1 MGIGHPSL
9 TPDPLDLRGS
19 LVYSESRESAAEA
32 EVDWEH
38 GSARIPEEWPFTVGS
53 NDIDIRARN
62 GVRVH
67 PVSDS
72 YGSMK
77 SMLLP
82 TRNLTRLQG
91 QSTDHTSDLHGSR
104 ERGGAAQQRSAAG
117 DADSSVHCPIQT
129 VG

>member
-1 MGIGHPSL
+1 MLRFKEKHYEAIPQPPFPTARFDSMGP
-9 TPDPLDLRGS
+9 PLVLHYMRWTQMRPECS
-19 LVYSESRESAAEA
+19 IPPEA

-38 GSARIPEEWPFTVGS
+38 GSARIPEEWSFTVGS

-82 TRNLTRLQG
+82 TRILTRLQG
-91 QSTDHTSDLHGSR
+91 QSTDHTCL
-104 ERGGAAQQRSAAG
+104 
-117 DADSSVHCPIQT
+117 PL
-129 VG
+129 